1 MIEVVAVERVTPQP
15 WRNGGGVTRE
25 LLAWPSADDWQLR
38 ISVAEITRDGAFSAF
53 PDIDRWFAVVE
64 GPGVVLALGA
74 RREVLAPDSA
84 PLLFDGATAPY
95 AELQG
100 GATRDLNL
108 MARRDA
114 GRAQMLRAT
123 ADDEWFSAAPVRAL
137 FCTAPA
143 RLQIDDTDAA
153 RLPAFA
159 LAWSAHASRQRWRVV
174 TQAEPQH
181 ALWMSF
187 QPQRA
192 SERAGPPQAHTLPL
206 GGTGRKP

>member
-1 MIEVVAVERVTPQP
+1 MIEVLTVERTTPQP

-38 ISVAEITRDGAFSAF
+38 ISVAEIARDGAFSAF
-53 PDIDRWFAVVE
+53 PGIDRWFAVVE
-64 GPGVVLALGA
+64 GQGVVLRIAE
-74 RREVLAPDSA
+74 RRTTLDLDSQ
-84 PLLFDGATAPY
+84 PLPFDGADYAY

-114 GRAQMLRAT
+114 GSAQMLHAT
-123 ADDEWFSAAPVRAL
+123 PDDEWFSAAPVRAL

-153 RLPAFA
+153 HLPAFA
-159 LAWSAHASRQRWRVV
+159 LAWSSA
-174 TQAEPQH
+174 
-181 ALWMSF
+181 
-187 QPQRA
+187 
-192 SERAGPPQAHTLPL
+192 
-206 GGTGRKP
+206 

>member
-1 MIEVVAVERVTPQP
+1 MIEVVPVERVSPEP
-15 WRNGGGVTRE
+15 WRNGGGFTRE
-25 LLAWPSADDWQLR
+25 LLAWPSAGDWQLR

-53 PDIDRWFAVVE
+53 PGVDRWLAVVE
-64 GPGVVLALGA
+64 GQGVVLRIAE
-74 RREVLAPDSA
+74 RRETLDLDSN
-84 PLLFDGATAPY
+84 PLPFDGAAAPY
-95 AELQG
+95 AELQSG
-100 GATRDLNL
+100 PTRDLNL

-123 ADDEWFSAAPVRAL
+123 ADDEWFSTAPVRAL

-153 RLPAFA
+153 RLPAFS
-159 LAWSAHASRQRWRVV
+159 LAWSAHAMRQRWRVV
-174 TQAEPQH
+174 TEAEPQR

-192 SERAGPPQAHTLPL
+192 SERVGPPQALVLPV
-206 GGTGRKP
+206 GGTSHRP